1 MWIMMLDVLDYLLNK
16 HVEIIMSMDF
26 IVNHV
31 VQYLCMYGLFH
42 MQGMNYLLLCYCTG
56 CLAYFWA
63 NYSYHV
69 VLFILPHVKG

>member
-1 MWIMMLDVLDYLLNK
+1 MMLDLLDQLLNK

-42 MQGMNYLLLCYCTG
+42 MQGMDYLFVCYCTG
-56 CLAYFWA
+56 CLAYFEPIIRTSL
-63 NYSYHV
+63 YYLFYHM
-69 VLFILPHVKG
+69 

>member
-1 MWIMMLDVLDYLLNK
+1 MIVVDVNYIMWIHICFGERSCGLILLELLNCWLNK

-42 MQGMNYLLLCYCTG
+42 MQGM
-56 CLAYFWA
+56 
-63 NYSYHV
+63 
-69 VLFILPHVKG
+69 II